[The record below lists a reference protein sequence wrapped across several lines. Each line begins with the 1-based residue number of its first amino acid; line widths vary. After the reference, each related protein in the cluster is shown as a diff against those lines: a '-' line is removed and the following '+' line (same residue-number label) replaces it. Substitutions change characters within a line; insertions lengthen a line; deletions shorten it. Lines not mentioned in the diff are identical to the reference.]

1 MRDEGEG
8 GAGELRP
15 GSPLAPRPR
24 PSIGLATATA
34 LVVGNMVGSGVFLL
48 PASLAPYGAMSLA
61 GWLVSAGGAVCLALV
76 FARLGSILPRIG
88 GPYAYA
94 RAGFGEFSGFIVAW
108 SYWVSIITTNAALAI
123 AAVSYST
130 VFWPT
135 LGDSPLVAAGAAVVM
150 IWLFTAVSLAGTR
163 QAGQVQ
169 LFTTV
174 LKLLPLVAIA
184 VFGFLMF
191 EPSHFRT
198 SPASRLPPLASLSA
212 TITLTLWAFL
222 GLESGTVPADDVR
235 DAQRTIPRATIM
247 GTLIAAAVYI
257 ASTTA
262 VMGVVPPAE
271 LASSTAP
278 FADAANSLWGPWG
291 RGVMAAGA
299 TVSCLGALN
308 GWVLLSGQLPRAAA
322 LDGLLPNGLAR
333 LSSRGAPAMGI
344 LLSSAI
350 ATILVAM
357 NYTRGL
363 VAAFTFLILLSTLAT
378 LVPYVFSSTW
388 ACVLA
393 RGEARGT
400 RGEPAKRLVVAG
412 IALAYSTWAVVGAGR
427 DALVWGLV
435 FLAVGA
441 AVYVL
446 LRRK

>member
-1 MRDEGEG
+1 V
-8 GAGELRP
+8 LQP
-15 GSPLAPRPR
+15 GLSGVRRASSL
-24 PSIGLATATA
+24 GLWTCTA

-48 PASLAPYGAMSLA
+48 PASLAPYGALSLV

-76 FARLGSILPRIG
+76 FARLGSILPKIG

-94 RAGFGEFSGFIVAW
+94 RAGFGEFSGFLVAW

-130 VFWPT
+130 VFFPA
-135 LGDSPLVAAGAAVVM
+135 LSNSPILAAGAAITA

-163 QAGQVQ
+163 EAGRVQ
-169 LFTTV
+169 LVTTV
-174 LKLLPLVAIA
+174 VKLLPLVAIA

-191 EPSHFRT
+191 EPAHFRT
-198 SPASRLPPLASLSA
+198 SPASSLQPLASLSA
-212 TITLTLWAFL
+212 TVTLTLWAFL
-222 GLESGTVPADDVR
+222 GLESGTVPADDVH
-235 DAQRTIPRATIM
+235 DAQRTIPRATII

-262 VMGVVPPAE
+262 VMGVVPPAQ
-271 LASSTAP
+271 LASSPAP
-278 FADAANSLWGPWG
+278 FADAANALWGPWG

-299 TVSCLGALN
+299 AISCLGALN

-322 LDGLLPNGLAR
+322 QDGLLPSGLAR
-333 LSSRGAPAMGI
+333 LSSRGSPATGI

-350 ATILVAM
+350 ATLLVAM

-378 LVPYVFSSTW
+378 LVPYVFSSAW
-388 ACVLA
+388 AFVLA
-393 RGEARGT
+393 RGER
-400 RGEPAKRLVVAG
+400 PIRLVVAG
-412 IALAYSTWAVVGAGR
+412 IALVYSIWAVAGAGR
-427 DALVWGLV
+427 DALIWGVV
-435 FLAVGA
+435 FLAAGT
-441 AVYVL
+441 AVYLL